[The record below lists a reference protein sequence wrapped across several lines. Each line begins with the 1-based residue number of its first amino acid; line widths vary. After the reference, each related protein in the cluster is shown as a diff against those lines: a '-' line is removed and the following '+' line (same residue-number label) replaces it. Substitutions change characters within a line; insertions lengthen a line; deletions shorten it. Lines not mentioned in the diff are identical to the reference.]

1 MCVIYVCK
9 DEIPP
14 LEELAAGASN
24 DDGAGVA
31 WVDTIKGHPRVRW
44 HKGLKDEHEV
54 HEITK
59 DLKPPVMIHF
69 RLATIGG
76 KTPLLTHP
84 FPLTER
90 APLALTGDTVAVMAH
105 NGHWNKWDDVL
116 KDLCARSGK
125 MLPAGPWSDSRAMAW
140 IISNFG
146 IGMLNITAEYQK
158 VAVLHAV
165 KGFSIVNQSMWYEK
179 KGWMQSSSTTSR
191 RKSSW
196 PGFHGSLDD
205 TGDFGADWRGGVGT
219 TYVPPPPTATARP
232 DGVSY
237 YRPHTT
243 ETLKKVVRPIQITLG
258 AALEGP
264 KGLLLPS
271 SATVPTTVDAEVI
284 SAKTVIQGT
293 TKTDHP
299 KIVLGPDDVSEA
311 EIEHYLHMLMHNGVQ
326 IMGHA

>member
-1 MCVIYVCK
+1 M
-9 DEIPP
+9 
-14 LEELAAGASN
+14 EELACGASN

-31 WVDTIKGHPRVRW
+31 WIDNVNGRPRVRW
-44 HKGLKDEHEV
+44 HKGLKDENEV

-140 IISNFG
+140 IIANFG
-146 IGMLNITAEYQK
+146 IGMLNITADYQK

-165 KGFSIVNQSMWYEK
+165 KGFSVINQSMWYEK
-179 KGWMQSSSTTSR
+179 KGWMQSSSTGSR

-196 PGFHGSLDD
+196 PGFHGSIDD
-205 TGDFGADWRGGVGT
+205 TAEFGIDWRGGVGT
-219 TYVPPPPTATARP
+219 TYSPPAPRSVPA
-232 DGVSY
+232 DGISY
-237 YRPHTT
+237 YRAHTS
-243 ETLKKVVRPIQITLG
+243 ETLKQVVKPITITLG
-258 AALEGP
+258 GAIVEGP
-264 KGLLLPS
+264 KALLS
-271 SATVPTTVDAEVI
+271 SGTEPRTVDAEVI
-284 SAKTVIQGT
+284 SAKTVIPGT
-293 TKTDHP
+293 TKTDP
-299 KIVLGPDDVSEA
+299 MTVLGPADISE
-311 EIEHYLHMLMHNGVQ
+311 EEMTHYLQILMHNESRN
-326 IMGHA
+326 MGHA